1 MKELLL
7 NRSNQ
12 GSGFHLS
19 GTVTVGYRAED
30 MTNGQYLYE
39 YGMTKWTQSTA
50 PDDVYIPVLPTS
62 PIGSSSIP
70 SLGVLYSSHTNYNS
84 IKSTTFYLYAED
96 LSIFENKSVIVTRI
110 DTGLSFTASFL
121 YDAENKQK
129 WMWEIIQP
137 TSFLFFT
144 SSENGK
150 TISISIDM
158 EE

>member
-1 MKELLL
+1 MKKLLL
-7 NRSNQ
+7 NRSKQ
-12 GSGFHLS
+12 SSGLHLS
-19 GTVTVGYRAED
+19 GTVTVGYRQED
-30 MTNGQYLYE
+30 MTNGQYFYA
-39 YGMTKWTQSTA
+39 YGITKWTQSTV
-50 PDDVYIPVLPTS
+50 PDGVFITFLPTS
-62 PIGSSSIP
+62 PIGSSSIS
-70 SLGVLYSSHTNYNS
+70 SLGVLYSSTTNYNT

-96 LSIFENKSVIVTRI
+96 LSIFENKTVTVTRL

-121 YDAENKQK
+121 YSEDKQQ